1 MQRQEYPYRTTT
13 DAISVFDND
22 NQYRPLFWLDA
33 PNQIDWLNR
42 QDNGL
47 LLTLLE
53 MLPYDERPVNQPYV
67 QWTEDSRLDVSSP
80 LAVLATATDTVLKLE
95 DPKFVGIGNFIVF
108 PADGE
113 VVRVTATNYDLSETG
128 VTWQNAAAV
137 VGNIKVER
145 GVGNTAKV
153 AKAAGSYAVALPKFL
168 AEEED
173 LKLGIGQ
180 MPGLKQFQYV
190 SVIGQTWKVTK
201 RQQESMVYDNWGQ
214 LERAQI
220 ESILDLRRKLGKAI
234 LFAPRFTEDRG
245 ADGQL
250 YVGGGIAN
258 FIKTNIL
265 DLGTL
270 ASNHTWDIYNEFYF
284 NLFRADASSQEKT
297 EIAGETMYAT
307 KLKMARAMNS
317 LDRAPYWEPT
327 LATDAFSFI
336 TDEGHRINVLK
347 DRYGLA
353 ANEGLADWAF
363 VLDMAH
369 LSGLQAQGFPFALL
383 QNLQDPRSVQVR
395 EDGYWGSFA
404 PVVKHESTHGIIRGG
419 TGRTVNQL

>member
-13 DAISVFDND
+13 EAISVFDND

-47 LLTLLE
+47 SLTLLE
-53 MLPYDERPVNQPYV
+53 KLPYDERPVNQPYV
-67 QWTEDSRLDVSSP
+67 QWTEDTRLDISSP
-80 LAVLATATDTVLKLE
+80 LTVLATATDTVLKLD
-95 DPKFVGIGNFIVF
+95 DPKFVGIGNFLVF
-108 PADGE
+108 PDDGE
-113 VVRVTATNYDLSETG
+113 VVRVTDANYDLSQTG
-128 VTWQNAAAV
+128 ATWKNAANV

-145 GVGNTAKV
+145 GIGNTAKIAKV
-153 AKAAGSYAVALPKFL
+153 AGAYAVALPKFL

-173 LKLGIGQ
+173 LKLGVGQ

-190 SVIGQTWKVTK
+190 SVVGQTWKVTK
-201 RQQESMVYDNWGQ
+201 RQQESMVFDNWGQ
-214 LERAQI
+214 LERAQV

-245 ADGQL
+245 SDGQL
-250 YVGGGIAN
+250 YVGGGIAH
-258 FIKTNIL
+258 FIKSNVL

-270 ASNHTWDIYNEFYF
+270 ASNHTWDIYSDFF
-284 NLFRADASSQEKT
+284 WNLFRADASSQEKT
-297 EIAGETMYAT
+297 MIAGETMYAT
-307 KLKMARAMNS
+307 MLKMARAMT
-317 LDRAPYWEPT
+317 LDRAPYWEPA
-327 LATDAFSFI
+327 LMTDAFSMV
-336 TDEGHRINVLK
+336 TDEGKRINVLK

-363 VLDMAH
+363 VLDLAN

-383 QNLQDPRSVQVR
+383 QNLQSPRSVQIR